1 LKRKGNG
8 PDETAMTDEA
18 RGTGPG
24 DGALAARPPAGPA
37 RLRRRHRGLLWSFVL
52 LVLLPSA
59 TISFYLWI
67 VAEDRYA
74 SVTGFTVRQEETG
87 GATKLLGGLTAL
99 AGSNLSSDGDI
110 LYEFILSHAMVRAL
124 DADLDLRGH
133 FSEHW
138 ASDPLFALW
147 PEASI
152 EDLEWFWR
160 RILRVSYDRNSGLI
174 EVQVVAYGPG
184 MARDIALGILDQS
197 QQMINRLNDRARAD
211 AMRYAEA
218 DLAEAVAR
226 LKAARE
232 ALTTFRTRTQIVD
245 PAADIQGRMGVIN
258 NLQQQLAQALIAYD
272 ILDQNTTA
280 NDPRKLQSAREIEV
294 IRERIARER
303 ESFASETG
311 DGGVKGEDYPRLI
324 AEYEALQVDREFA
337 EESYRAALAALD
349 VARAKASRQSRYLAT
364 FVEPTLA
371 ETSEHP
377 DRLTIELI
385 AGLVLVLSWAVMV
398 LIFYAIRDRD

>member
-1 LKRKGNG
+1 MNTQPKQPKGLV
-8 PDETAMTDEA
+8 AI
-18 RGTGPG
+18 
-24 DGALAARPPAGPA
+24 RPPVGPA

-59 TISFYLWI
+59 AISAYLWF
-67 VAEDRYA
+67 VAEDRYG

-87 GATKLLGGLTAL
+87 GASEILGGLTAL
-99 AGSNLSSDGDI
+99 TGSSLSSDGDI
-110 LYEFILSHAMVRAL
+110 LYEFILSQTMVREVEAKL
-124 DADLDLRGH
+124 GLRAH
-133 FSEHW
+133 FAAHW
-138 ASDPLFALW
+138 RRAPVFALW

-152 EDLEWFWR
+152 EDLEWYWR
-160 RILRVSYDRNSGLI
+160 RILRLSYDQRSGLI
-174 EVQVVAYGPG
+174 EVQVVAYSPE
-184 MARDIALGILDQS
+184 MARAIATEILRQS
-197 QQMINRLNDRARAD
+197 QEMINRLNERARAD

-218 DLAEAVAR
+218 DLDEAVAR

-272 ILDQNTTA
+272 ILDQNTTE

-303 ESFASETG
+303 DAFASETG
-311 DGGVKGEDYPRLI
+311 GAGGEDYPRLI

-337 EESYRAALAALD
+337 EETYRAALAALD

-364 FVEPTLA
+364 YIEPTLA
-371 ETSEHP
+371 ESSEYP
-377 DRLTIELI
+377 DRLLIELLS
-385 AGLVLVLSWAVMV
+385 GLFLVLSWAVMV
-398 LIFYAIRDRD
+398 LVYYAIRDRD

>member
-1 LKRKGNG
+1 
-8 PDETAMTDEA
+8 MTDEA

-24 DGALAARPPAGPA
+24 DGTLAVRPPAGAA

-59 TISFYLWI
+59 TISCYLWI

-87 GATKLLGGLTAL
+87 GATELLGGLTAL
-99 AGSNLSSDGDI
+99 TGSNLSSDGDI
-110 LYEFILSHAMVRAL
+110 LYEFILSQAMVRAL
-124 DADLDLRGH
+124 DAELGLRGH

-138 ASDPLFALW
+138 VSDPLFALW

-311 DGGVKGEDYPRLI
+311 GGGVAGEDYPRLI

-364 FVEPTLA
+364 FIEPTLA

-377 DRLTIELI
+377 DRLTIELV

>member
-1 LKRKGNG
+1 
-8 PDETAMTDEA
+8 MTEEA
-18 RGTGPG
+18 RRTEADPG
-24 DGALAARPPAGPA
+24 EGAAAVRPPAGPA

-52 LVLLPSA
+52 MVLLPSA
-59 TISFYLWI
+59 AISLYLWV

-74 SVTGFTVRQEETG
+74 SATGFTVRQEETG
-87 GATKLLGGLTAL
+87 GATDLLGGLTAL
-99 AGSNLSSDGDI
+99 TGSNLSADGDI
-110 LYEFILSHAMVRAL
+110 LYEFILSQTMVRAI

-133 FSEHW
+133 FSARW

-147 PEASI
+147 PDASI

-160 RILRVSYDRNSGLI
+160 RILRVSYDRNPGLI
-174 EVQVVAYGPG
+174 EVQVVAYSPG
-184 MARDIALGILDQS
+184 MARDIARGILEQS

-211 AMRYAEA
+211 AMGYAQA
-218 DLAEAVAR
+218 DLADAVAR
-226 LKAARE
+226 LKTARE

-258 NLQQQLAQALIAYD
+258 NLQQQLAEALIAYD

-303 ESFASETG
+303 ASFASETG
-311 DGGVKGEDYPRLI
+311 GGDRGEDYPRLI

-337 EESYRAALAALD
+337 EESYRVALAALD

-371 ETSEHP
+371 ETSEYP
-377 DRLTIELI
+377 ARLTIELVT
-385 AGLVLVLSWAVMV
+385 ALVLVLSWAVMV

>member
-1 LKRKGNG
+1 MNTQPKQPKELV
-8 PDETAMTDEA
+8 AI
-18 RGTGPG
+18 
-24 DGALAARPPAGPA
+24 RPPVGPA
-37 RLRRRHRGLLWSFVL
+37 RLRRRHCGLLWSFVL

-59 TISFYLWI
+59 AISAYLWF
-67 VAEDRYA
+67 VAEDRYG

-87 GATKLLGGLTAL
+87 GASEILGGLTAL
-99 AGSNLSSDGDI
+99 TGSSLSSDGDI
-110 LYEFILSHAMVRAL
+110 LYEFILSQTMVREVEAKL
-124 DADLDLRGH
+124 GLRAH
-133 FSEHW
+133 FAAHW
-138 ASDPLFALW
+138 RRDPVFALW

-152 EDLEWFWR
+152 EDLEWYWR
-160 RILRVSYDRNSGLI
+160 RILRLSYDQRSGLI
-174 EVQVVAYGPG
+174 EVQVVAYSPE
-184 MARDIALGILDQS
+184 MARAIATEILRQS
-197 QQMINRLNDRARAD
+197 QEMINRLNERARAD

-218 DLAEAVAR
+218 DLDEAVAR

-272 ILDQNTTA
+272 ILDQNTTE

-303 ESFASETG
+303 DAFASETG
-311 DGGVKGEDYPRLI
+311 GAGGEDYPRLI

-337 EESYRAALAALD
+337 EETYRAALAALD

-364 FVEPTLA
+364 YIEPTLA
-371 ETSEHP
+371 ESSEYP
-377 DRLTIELI
+377 DRLLIELLS
-385 AGLVLVLSWAVMV
+385 GLFLVLSWAVMV
-398 LIFYAIRDRD
+398 LVYYAIRDRD